1 MSGPKRKRDV
11 QVNFRVSPEELAL
24 IEQKM
29 SQLGTKNRE
38 AYLRKM
44 AVDGYIVQL
53 DMRSVV
59 ELVKLLRSISNNINQ
74 IARRCN
80 ETRNLYAQDVED
92 LQKGC
97 NQVWKEVHAL
107 LKKFETL

>member
-1 MSGPKRKRDV
+1 MRKNEGRTV
-11 QVNFRVSPEELAL
+11 GLYTKVSPEEKEV
-24 IEQKM
+24 IDQKM
-29 SQLGTKNRE
+29 ALLGTANLR

-53 DMRSVV
+53 DMGSVV
-59 ELVKLLRSISNNINQ
+59 ELVKLLRSISSNVNQ

-80 ETRNLYAQDVED
+80 STHNLYAQDVED
-92 LQKGC
+92 LRQGYTE
-97 NQVWKEVHAL
+97 VWKGINDL

>member
-1 MSGPKRKRDV
+1 MRRNEGRTVGLFTK
-11 QVNFRVSPEELAL
+11 VSPEEKEV
-24 IEQKM
+24 IDQKM
-29 SQLGTKNRE
+29 ALLGTTNLR

-53 DMRSVV
+53 DMGCVV
-59 ELVKLLRSISNNINQ
+59 ELVKLLRSISSNVNQ

-80 ETRNLYAQDVED
+80 STHNLYAQDVED
-92 LQKGC
+92 LRKGYTE
-97 NQVWKEVHAL
+97 VWQGVSDL

>member
-1 MSGPKRKRDV
+1 MRQNEGRTVGLYTK
-11 QVNFRVSPEELAL
+11 VSPEEKE
-24 IEQKM
+24 IIDQKM
-29 SQLGTKNRE
+29 AVLGTTNLR

-53 DMRSVV
+53 DMGSVV
-59 ELVKLLRSISNNINQ
+59 ELVKLLRSISSNVNQ

-80 ETRNLYAQDVED
+80 ETRNLYGEDVED
-92 LQKGC
+92 LRKGYTE
-97 NQVWKEVHAL
+97 VWQGINDL